1 MRQLPVQKLSGWLVC
16 VLVILLCLD
25 ILAIPLAPAFAYLRA
40 GNPEGLTFAS
50 LAATFDYDFDDGLG
64 NLLRILLRDTWQTPR
79 IVVLALFLMV
89 CGICGA
95 VILVQGIRLL
105 ASVADGAP
113 FSVRNA
119 RCLHR
124 AAAGCFVIAGAAL
137 VKTLCGCHLLA
148 SLRPWLT
155 YTALFIP
162 LFVMLGL
169 CCLVAAGLFRQ
180 AAEVKAENDMI
191 I

>member
-1 MRQLPVQKLSGWLVC
+1 MRQLPVQKLSGWLAG
-16 VLVILLCLD
+16 VLALLLCLD
-25 ILAIPLAPAFAYLRA
+25 VLAVPLAPAFAYIRA
-40 GNPEGLTFAS
+40 GNPEGLTFAALS
-50 LAATFDYDFDDGLG
+50 ATFDYDFDDGLG

-79 IVVLALFLMV
+79 TAVLALFLTV
-89 CGICGA
+89 CGVCGA

-105 ASVADGAP
+105 ASVAGGQP

-119 RCLHR
+119 HCLHW

-137 VKTLCGCHLLA
+137 VKTICGCHFLA
-148 SLRPWLT
+148 SLHPWLS

-180 AAEVKAENDMI
+180 AAEVKAENDTI